1 MNKINVREITFNC
14 KETAMQSTSS
24 KVTSKG
30 QIVIPKK
37 IREKYGIR
45 PSSSIHWIE
54 KEEGILMVPDS
65 DDPIISARG
74 MLKGSGLL
82 KAYLL
87 DKKMEKER
95 ENKKTSIDE

>member
-1 MNKINVREITFNC
+1 MYKLNLMTTKIYIRKEI
-14 KETAMQSTSS
+14 AMQKTSS

-65 DDPIISARG
+65 DDPIVSARG

-87 DKKMEKER
+87 EKKKEKER
-95 ENKKTSIDE
+95 ENKF